1 MGHAQTTV
9 GIERKNGWEKLY
21 KEYGNSLKTDGDAGG
36 KTKGD
41 SKHESCDWK
50 FCWKVKKR
58 GCAQGEGWPE
68 MGWSLYAGELFK

>member
-9 GIERKNGWEKLY
+9 GIERKNGWGKLY

-41 SKHESCDWK
+41 SKHVSLATGSFAGK
-50 FCWKVKKR
+50 LRK
-58 GCAQGEGWPE
+58 EGVLRE
-68 MGWSLYAGELFK
+68 RDGQK